1 MSLLAVG
8 PEGLDIDILREMY
21 RDGLVNLAGIDPRLN
36 ATRIASPVA
45 RGSRPRLRPPQGL
58 EGGRFHPSVR
68 RSAATRPCW
77 AGVGGWVNLQVEHHR
92 VKPEL
97 FRRLGLVDGV
107 VSALEFLGEW
117 ISVGLIAP
125 DEPSLRRRV
134 ALVRGLAGVR
144 EVEGPTLW
152 KAPEPRRPLTAL
164 DLRILHAL
172 RAKPTA
178 TLSETARRV
187 GISTRTMTRRYS
199 DLVDSWAVWFVP
211 VFDFT
216 ALVSPIVSLNLTVR
230 PGISQEAVVRALR
243 EHFPF
248 VLESRRGAMVSD
260 RSPDAVI
267 LFVTLPSAAS
277 FEELHRVS
285 ERIEGVIDVEP
296 LTMVRMHSFPE
307 WFDRQLEALMPPR
320 ARSTAPRRAADP
332 A

>member
-1 MSLLAVG
+1 VTLLAVG

-36 ATRIASPVA
+36 ATQIARRLHVGRA
-45 RGSRPRLRPPQGL
+45 RVSARLKVWK
-58 EGGRFHPSVR
+58 E
-68 RSAATRPCW
+68 
-77 AGVGGWVNLQVEHHR
+77 AGFIRQYDVWLNPALLGWVGGWINLQVDHHR

-107 VSALEFLGEW
+107 VSALEFLGDW
-117 ISVGLIAP
+117 ISVGVIAP
-125 DEPSLRRRV
+125 DELSLRRRV

-152 KAPEPRRPLTAL
+152 KAPEPRRPLTPL

-172 RAKPTA
+172 RANPTA
-178 TLSETARRV
+178 TLSETARRA

-199 DLVDSWAVWFVP
+199 DLVDDWAVWFVP

-216 ALVSPIVSLNLTVR
+216 ALISPVVSLNLTVR
-230 PGISQEAVVRALR
+230 PGTSQEAVVRALR
-243 EHFPF
+243 QHFPF

-260 RSPDAVI
+260 RAPDAVI

-277 FEELHRVS
+277 FEELHRVC
-285 ERIEGVIDVEP
+285 EGIEGVLDVEQ
-296 LTMVRMHSFPE
+296 LTMVRMHSFPA
-307 WFDRQLEALMPPR
+307 WFDRQLEALMSPR
-320 ARSTAPRRAADP
+320 ARSVPPRRAADT